1 VFCIINKIVHSL
13 GSDKLTEITN
23 KVCDEVNTPA
33 SFLIKHGILLEYN
46 KNLQIKDLTKE
57 ISEKDFS
64 EIAERAIKL
73 MVVNHC
79 SCIKLI
85 IKIDND

>member
-1 VFCIINKIVHSL
+1 MK
-13 GSDKLTEITN
+13 T
-23 KVCDEVNTPA
+23 A
-33 SFLIKHGILLEYN
+33 SFLIKHGILMEYN
-46 KNLQIKDLTKE
+46 KNLQIKDLTKK

-79 SCIKLI
+79 SLHPINYKDRQRIKTLL
-85 IKIDND
+85 KIPAQMLLPSG